1 MEIIQPN
8 TRNYRSN
15 ALRKNELPGENFQQ
29 KCLKMSET
37 IENAGIVYN
46 LFTFMYT

>member
-1 MEIIQPN
+1 MQPN

-29 KCLKMSET
+29 KCLKKSDT
-37 IENAGIVYN
+37 IEKTSIVYN
-46 LFTFMYT
+46 LFIFMYT